1 MTRLVLSSCAR
12 GASCR
17 PFLAPGHRPAL
28 EPRDRPMLLDPHDVA
43 DRELVLLVMRMVFL
57 GPPDRLLEERMGEA
71 AFDPDNHRLVL
82 LVADHRALQH
92 AFRHSPL
99 LTSPDVRQPAS
110 AGRWSESG
118 RCRAAPGA
126 PARCSR
132 VGRSPAGIA
141 G

>member
-1 MTRLVLSSCAR
+1 MMRLVLSSCAR
-12 GASCR
+12 GASFR
-17 PFLAPGHRPAL
+17 PFLAPGHCPAL
-28 EPRDRPMLLDPHDVA
+28 EPRDRPVLLDPHDVA
-43 DRELVLLVMRMVFL
+43 HRKLVLLVVCVVFL

-71 AFDPDNHRLVL
+71 ALDADNHSLVL

-99 LTSPDVRQPAS
+99 LTSRDVPRPAS
-110 AGRWSESG
+110 PGRWSGSG

-132 VGRSPAGIA
+132 AGRSPAGIA